1 MKSNASEIPSRNSSL
16 ASASASGEQP
26 GEPTLASVV
35 ASCGQRPEVLAALA
49 DLYRQADA
57 TVAATG
63 AICFGGGACC
73 RFDLAGHRLYVSPVE
88 LAMLVQRPPPTWP
101 AQRGRCAY
109 QQGPRCHARDRRPL
123 GCRTYFCNTRHT
135 QVLQDAHEQY
145 HLSLRRLHDK
155 MDVAYR
161 YVELT
166 GGLAACLQA
175 SL

>member
-1 MKSNASEIPSRNSSL
+1 MKSNASEIPSRNSPR
-16 ASASASGEQP
+16 ASGPANGEP

-35 ASCGQRPEVLAALA
+35 AGCGRRPEVLAALD
-49 DLYRQADA
+49 DLYRQVDA
-57 TVAATG
+57 AVAATG
-63 AICFGGGACC
+63 AICLGGGACC

-88 LAMLVQRPPPTWP
+88 LAMLAQSPPPTWP

-135 QVLQDAHEQY
+135 QALQDTHEQY
-145 HLSLRRLHDK
+145 HLSLRRLHDQ

-166 GGLAACLQA
+166 GGLAACLPV